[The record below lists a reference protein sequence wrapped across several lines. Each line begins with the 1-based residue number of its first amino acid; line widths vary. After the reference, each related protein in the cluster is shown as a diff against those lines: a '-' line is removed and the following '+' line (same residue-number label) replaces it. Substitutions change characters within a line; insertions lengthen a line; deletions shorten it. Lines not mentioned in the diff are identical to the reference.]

1 MKRRSFIQGATAS
14 TLSALLDSG
23 PLRSS
28 AGESRR
34 FSMAFAPHF
43 GMFANSAGEDLVD
56 QLRFAAD
63 QGFYAWEDNPM
74 KDRNIEDQSRIA
86 REMERLGIQMGVIS
100 ALKGVWKQVNFAGDD
115 KAARDQVVEAI
126 SPTDHRGKLDSQHR
140 PVLGRDRVSAVRR

>member
-1 MKRRSFIQGATAS
+1 
-14 TLSALLDSG
+14 
-23 PLRSS
+23 
-28 AGESRR
+28 
-34 FSMAFAPHF
+34 MAFAPHF
-43 GMFANSAGEDLVD
+43 GMFANSAGEDLID

-100 ALKGVWKQVNFAGDD
+100 ALKRVWKQVNFAGDD

-126 SPTDHRGKLDSQHR
+126 SPTDHRGKLDS
-140 PVLGRDRVSAVRR
+140 